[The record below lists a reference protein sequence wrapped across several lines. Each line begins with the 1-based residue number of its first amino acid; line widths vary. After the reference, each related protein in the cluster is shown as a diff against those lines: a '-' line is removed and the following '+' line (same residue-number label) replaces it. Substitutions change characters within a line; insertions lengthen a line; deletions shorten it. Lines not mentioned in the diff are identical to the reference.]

1 MCLSSFSDIK
11 LFFQREPQYHTLK
24 KLQSKLQQ
32 MVVLINI
39 EVPPCVTDFEF
50 QDAKG
55 SAEAYRRAQSEK
67 SERVAETLI
76 GGSVGR
82 KKDW

>member
-1 MCLSSFSDIK
+1 
-11 LFFQREPQYHTLK
+11 
-24 KLQSKLQQ
+24 

>member
-1 MCLSSFSDIK
+1 
-11 LFFQREPQYHTLK
+11 
-24 KLQSKLQQ
+24 

-67 SERVAETLI
+67 RVKGLQKL
-76 GGSVGR
+76 S
-82 KKDW
+82 